1 MSTKRGLGKGVNA
14 LIPDTPL
21 SNKNPEKVVEKIV
34 EKKVI
39 VKEPAEVE
47 LSINEVEPNRGQPR
61 KNFNEEGLAALADS
75 INQYGIVEPLVVQRK
90 DDHYEI
96 IAGERRWRAARIAGL
111 KKVPVIIK
119 NYSELEA
126 MEVALIE
133 NLQREDL
140 NPIEEAKAYEL
151 LIKEYNLKQEDV
163 ARKVSKS
170 RTAITNSVRLLKLSS
185 KVQDMLVEGVL
196 SSGHAKTLITIEDKN
211 KQLAI
216 AEKIVAEGLSVR
228 DAEKLVRDLNKPV
241 SEKKPARKSSSSDAI
256 YRKYE
261 SELKS
266 TLGTKVIIHNK
277 ENNTGT
283 IEITY
288 STADEFEKIAKL
300 LKR

>member
-1 MSTKRGLGKGVNA
+1 MTTKRGLGKGVNA

-21 SNKNPEKVVEKIV
+21 TGKKPEKVVEKIV

-39 VKEPAEVE
+39 VKEPAEIE

-75 INQYGIVEPLVVQRK
+75 INQYGIVEPLVVQKK

-126 MEVALIE
+126 MEIALIE

-163 ARKVSKS
+163 AKKVSKS
-170 RTAITNSVRLLKLSS
+170 RTAITNSIRLLKLSS
-185 KVQDMLVEGVL
+185 KVQDMLIEGAL
-196 SSGHAKTLITIEDKN
+196 SSGHAKTLITIEDKSV
-211 KQLAI
+211 QLAI

-228 DAEKLVRDLNKPV
+228 DAEKLVRDLNRPAP
-241 SEKKPARKSSSSDAI
+241 EKKPAKKSSSRDAI

-266 TLGTKVIIHNK
+266 TLGTKVVIQNK

-283 IEITY
+283 IKITF
-288 STADEFEKIAKL
+288 STADEFERIAKL
-300 LKR
+300 LTH